1 LAFPF
6 RSGDRFFMVHSGN
19 NHIKDAG
26 KLTEA
31 DFPRLEYFWAYT
43 ILGKEKNNFS
53 DPKFASK
60 LQTKDL
66 RQLCIRPSYSGIQS
80 KKF

>member
-1 LAFPF
+1 
-6 RSGDRFFMVHSGN
+6 MVNSGN

-31 DFPRLEYFWAYT
+31 DFPRLKYFWVYN
-43 ILGKEKNNFS
+43 ILGKEKNKFS
-53 DPKFASK
+53 DPKFSSK
-60 LQTKDL
+60 FQTKVL
-66 RQLCIRPSYSGIQS
+66 RQLCLKLSYSGIQS